1 MNMNDGRD
9 AGLGIISV
17 VGTFLLLCYIL
28 IFPTK
33 PYVIQAAGRLLSFII
48 LGSLLVSCITMHLF
62 VERTNKI
69 I

>member
-1 MNMNDGRD
+1 MNTNDGRD

-17 VGTFLLLCYIL
+17 VGTFLLLCYMP

-33 PYVIQAAGRLLSFII
+33 PHLIQAAGRLLSFII